1 MELRDKNGLT
11 EAEFLKNYR
20 QGDYPRPSL
29 TADLIILRTGAKPAL
44 LLIKRGGHPCLG
56 CWALPGGFVNQGE
69 DALTAAKRELQEET
83 GLEQM
88 ELAPVGFYSTPGRD
102 PRGWVVSAAFLNT
115 SSSFPQAQAG
125 DDAADVAWF
134 IIQEIERSSDALSL
148 TLTHDGDT
156 LALRAMCRTNPI
168 TGRLEARLE
177 RSEGIAFDH
186 AQMIA
191 DAWLLLP
198 R

>member
-29 TADLIILRTGAKPAL
+29 TADLIILRMGAEPAL

-56 CWALPGGFVNQGE
+56 SWALPGGFVEQGE
-69 DALTAAKRELQEET
+69 DALTAAKRELREET
-83 GLEQM
+83 GLEEL

-102 PRGWVVSAAFLNT
+102 PRGWVVSAAFLNA
-115 SSSFPQAQAG
+115 SPSFPQTCAG
-125 DDAADVAWF
+125 DDASDAAWF
-134 IIQEIERSSDALSL
+134 TVQESESTADTLSL
-148 TLTHDGDT
+148 TLTHGGDT
-156 LALRAMCRTNPI
+156 LTLRAARRTNPI
-168 TGRLEARLE
+168 TGRPEIQLED
-177 RSEGIAFDH
+177 SQGIAFDH

-191 DAWLLLP
+191 DAWLCLP
-198 R
+198 